1 MTKSLTTMG
10 IFVLVLVWLMPVS
23 ANQLM
28 TAQELKQVFSNSTQT
43 GIARSTSKGP
53 QKYWLYKRADG
64 TMTYMLE
71 GGWKDEGSWWI
82 TDDGRSCTKLKK
94 VRKGKARCSKI
105 YRDDN
110 QYKVIRPDGSE
121 TEFLVEPGNTQ
132 GL

>member
-1 MTKSLTTMG
+1 MTKLLTTIAMFILASG
-10 IFVLVLVWLMPVS
+10 WLLPVS
-23 ANQLM
+23 ADQLM
-28 TAQELKQVFSNSTQT
+28 TADELKQVFSNSTQT

-64 TMTYMLE
+64 SMTYMLE
-71 GGWKDEGSWWI
+71 GGWKDEGRWWI

-94 VRKGKARCSKI
+94 VRKGKTRCSRI
-105 YRDDN
+105 YRDDD

-121 TEFLVEPGNTQ
+121 TEFSVAPGNTQ